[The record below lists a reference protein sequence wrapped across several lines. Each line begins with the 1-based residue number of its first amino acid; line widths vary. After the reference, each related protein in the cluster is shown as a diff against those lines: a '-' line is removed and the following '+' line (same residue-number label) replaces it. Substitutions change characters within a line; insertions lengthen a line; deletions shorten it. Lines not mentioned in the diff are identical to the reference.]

1 MRNKKTRAK
10 RKRRMKR
17 RRVRIRERGDSM
29 SKTIICILGPFFLCK
44 KMKILVVLK
53 YEESGACLMID

>member
-1 MRNKKTRAK
+1 
-10 RKRRMKR
+10 MKR